1 MSYCLNSCWNFTVGG
16 KVGLY
21 ANDARL
27 KHRVGTET
35 ELAYINGNPTD
46 DIYTDSSDTSL
57 ATLGELDF
65 GLGYRI
71 GCAWTISEAIGCLAW
86 LVLPLPSTRFHR
98 AIQRSPQVERS
109 TLTTATF
116 CRWLFRV
123 GMQLVDGVL
132 IDHPKEFPVRS
143 DFTVSWQ

>member
-1 MSYCLNSCWNFTVGG
+1 M
-16 KVGLY
+16 
-21 ANDARL
+21 

-71 GCAWTISEAIGCLAW
+71 GCAWTITGGYRMLGMAGVATAIDSIPSSYTTLAASGKVYANDSYILHGGYFGLECNW
-86 LVLPLPSTRFHR
+86 
-98 AIQRSPQVERS
+98 
-109 TLTTATF
+109 
-116 CRWLFRV
+116 
-123 GMQLVDGVL
+123 
-132 IDHPKEFPVRS
+132 
-143 DFTVSWQ
+143 